1 MTHGYTIPCLTSF
14 FPSDV
19 MPSSYHSSFQT
30 LGVFPLMIKEALY
43 RKTKRFTRVRVSE
56 LTSRQ
61 QWVVV
66 DSSFRTD
73 KRYVGKFSTTFNDF
87 HLIVCQGIPMDIVV
101 CKRHESSRPMP
112 IVFVFAEDRRF
123 RQV

>member
-1 MTHGYTIPCLTSF
+1 
-14 FPSDV
+14 
-19 MPSSYHSSFQT
+19 MPSSYHSGFQT
-30 LGVFPLMIKEALY
+30 LGILSLMIEVTLY
-43 RKTKRFTRVRVSE
+43 CKSKRFTRVCISE

-61 QWVVV
+61 EWVVV
-66 DSSFRTD
+66 NSSFCTD
-73 KRYVGKFSTTFNDF
+73 ERYVGKFSTTFNDF

-112 IVFVFAEDRRF
+112 IVFVIAEDRRF